1 MTRSTILSLPLSLFL
16 LLFLSCLGLLAA
28 SAAQGQPPGEAPA
41 FGDEPEFETGDF
53 VGVGSCANG
62 ACHGASQP
70 IEDSPI
76 RGDEYTSRVL
86 DPHFRAY
93 DILNSEL
100 SQEIAGYLRP
110 GTPATQMDLC
120 LDCHTV
126 NVPASRDRG
135 IERLDGVSC
144 EGCHGA
150 AGGWWDRHYE
160 DGWTHEDSV
169 DAGLRD
175 LRRPAVR
182 ADVCMDCHQGNGD
195 QSVDHRL
202 IAAGHP
208 VLTFEL
214 DNYASLPELVHWRSD
229 RERERRPS
237 HGLRAWAVGQVVG
250 LREGLELLAERAG
263 GDGPWPEFAEL
274 SCTSCHH
281 TVDSGSGT
289 SGDSKW
295 RQREGYVFQDGLP
308 PWSPAKWAV
317 TRHLLDEI
325 AEDSGKDLDPKIA
338 ELSRKVRSM
347 ADRRGVAELARA
359 LAADLDKPLRKA
371 DDARWTRDR
380 AQRLMERL
388 ADDRM
393 GVLRADEASARQ
405 VALAL
410 QSLSGFLVE
419 TGGLRLG
426 DPRIDAVDA
435 LFEELDAVGWDSEAF
450 ASRLAAVGG

>member
-1 MTRSTILSLPLSLFL
+1 MECRRILFVL
-16 LLFLSCLGLLAA
+16 LIVGLMVVPA
-28 SAAQGQPPGEAPA
+28 AAQDPSPA
-41 FGDEPEFETGDF
+41 FGDEPEYGKGDYL
-53 VGVGSCANG
+53 GVGSCANG

-70 IEDSPI
+70 MAESPI

-93 DILNSEL
+93 EILNSKL
-100 SQEIAGYLRP
+100 SREIASYLEP
-110 GTPATQMDLC
+110 GTPATRMGLC

-126 NVPASRDRG
+126 NVPARRDKG

-150 AGGWWDRHYE
+150 SGGWWDRHYE
-160 DGWTHEDSV
+160 EGWSHGDSV
-169 DAGLRD
+169 AAGLND
-175 LRRPAVR
+175 LRRPATR
-182 ADVCMDCHQGNGD
+182 ADVCMDCHQGNA
-195 QSVDHRL
+195 QQNVDHRL

-214 DNYASLPELVHWRSD
+214 DNYASIPELVHWRSD
-229 RERERRPS
+229 RDRQERLGRRQS

-250 LREGLELLAERAG
+250 LREGLELLAQRAG

-274 SCTSCHH
+274 SCSSCHH
-281 TVDSGSGT
+281 SI
-289 SGDSKW
+289 GDATESSAW
-295 RQREGYVFQDGLP
+295 RQREGYRFQDGLP

-325 AEDSGKDLDPKIA
+325 DEDAGKNLDLKIA
-338 ELSRKVRSM
+338 ELAKKVRSM
-347 ADRRGVAELARA
+347 SDRQGVADLASAIADELTA
-359 LAADLDKPLRKA
+359 PLRKS

-380 AQRLMERL
+380 AQRLMKRL
-388 ADDRM
+388 AEDRL

-419 TGGLRLG
+419 TGGLRLD
-426 DPRIDAVDA
+426 DPRIDAVDS
-435 LFEELDAVGWDSEAF
+435 LFEQLDEPGWDSEAF
-450 ASRLAAVGG
+450 ASRLAEVGR